1 MKLENK
7 PDFLEIFKT
16 YIAPP
21 NSERPGD
28 TRLEVSFQVQGF
40 SGSSS
45 CWVEDESLREF
56 HSAVSDIYSNF
67 RGSALLESMSPEE
80 LHLSLSI
87 ANPRGYVLVQVK
99 LGKRI
104 PGCSVSGSFE
114 VPLQDVFSLAQWAIS
129 ESLETT

>member
-7 PDFLEIFKT
+7 PDFLEIVKT

-56 HSAVSDIYSNF
+56 HSAASDIYNHF
-67 RGSALLESMSPEE
+67 RGGALLESMSPEE

-87 ANPRGYVLVQVK
+87 ANPRGYVLVQVT
-99 LGKRI
+99 LGKRF
-104 PGCSVSGSFE
+104 PACSVSGSFE
-114 VPLQDVFSLAQWAIS
+114 VPLQDVFLLAEWANS
-129 ESLETT
+129 KSVESM